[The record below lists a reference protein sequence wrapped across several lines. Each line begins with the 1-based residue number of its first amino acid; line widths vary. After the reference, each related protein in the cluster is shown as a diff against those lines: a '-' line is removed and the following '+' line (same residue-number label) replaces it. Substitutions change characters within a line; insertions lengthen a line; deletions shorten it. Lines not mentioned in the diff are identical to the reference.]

1 MALYA
6 LINLIW
12 PANPHS
18 HMIVMGILTE
28 REKEILRLLREG
40 KGVMD
45 IGKLLEVPVTSISR
59 SVTSIK
65 RKARDIE
72 EDIAFMRE
80 IKYLSIDKGQ
90 IKFLTPDRDPKALKK
105 VK

>member
-1 MALYA
+1 VAIHA

-12 PANPHS
+12 PSGPHY
-18 HMIVMGILTE
+18 HMIVMGFLTE

-72 EDIAFMRE
+72 EDVAFMRE

>member
-1 MALYA
+1 MV
-6 LINLIW
+6 
-12 PANPHS
+12 
-18 HMIVMGILTE
+18 VMGILTE

-59 SVTSIK
+59 SVTSIR

-80 IKYLSIDKGQ
+80 IGYLSFDKGEMT
-90 IKFLTPDRDPKALKK
+90 FLSADRDPKALGRKK
-105 VK
+105 